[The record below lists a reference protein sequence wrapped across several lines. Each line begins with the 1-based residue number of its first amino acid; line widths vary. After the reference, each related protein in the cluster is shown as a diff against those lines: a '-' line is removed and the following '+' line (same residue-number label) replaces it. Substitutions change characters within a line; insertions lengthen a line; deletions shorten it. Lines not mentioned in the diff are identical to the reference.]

1 MILMN
6 LSASLSLSAALLLS
20 TSFAAHAGKITLS
33 AVGDIMLA
41 GSGAATFAR
50 AGYQYPFAAT
60 SHELQRADISI
71 GNLEAPLATGG
82 NEFTDKKFR
91 FKVNPKAA
99 GALKK
104 AGFSV
109 LTLANNHIMDFG
121 SRGLQE
127 TLEHLDRHAISYAG
141 AGGDIEAARKPALLE
156 RNGKKVAFLSYSL
169 THPVEFFAGVDRA
182 GTAPGYSRY
191 FREDIRKARSSADY
205 VVVSFHWGAERAVHP
220 KPYQTETARRAV
232 DAGADLVI
240 GHHPHVLQGVERYR
254 GGLILYSL
262 GNFAFGSL
270 SRHADASVM
279 ARVVLDGG
287 VREVELIPL
296 NVRNTEVRF
305 QPNFLKGKRGR
316 EVISRINLLSRQWNT
331 KIVFEGG
338 RYLVKPD
345 KPGLGQAVR

>member
-1 MILMN
+1 MN
-6 LSASLSLSAALLLS
+6 CNAIISLSAALLLS
-20 TSFAAHAGKITLS
+20 VPLVAHAEKVTLS

-50 AGYQYPFAAT
+50 DGFQYPFAAT
-60 SHELQRADISI
+60 SQELRRADISI
-71 GNLEAPLATGG
+71 GNLEAPLSSGG
-82 NEFTDKKFR
+82 NEFAGKKFR
-91 FKVNPKAA
+91 FRVNPKAA
-99 GALKK
+99 GALKR

-121 SRGLQE
+121 ARGLRE
-127 TLEHLDRHAISYAG
+127 TLASLDRQNISYAG
-141 AGGDIEAARKPALLE
+141 AGEDIEAARKPALLE

-169 THPVEFFAGVDRA
+169 TQPVEFFAGEKRA
-182 GTAPGYSRY
+182 GAAPGYSRY
-191 FREDIRKARSSADY
+191 FQEDIRKARSSADY
-205 VVVSFHWGAERAVHP
+205 VVVSFHWGAERAVYP
-220 KPYQTETARRAV
+220 KSYQTEAARRAV

-270 SRHADASVM
+270 SRHAETSVM
-279 ARVVLDGG
+279 ARIVLDGG

-305 QPNFLKGKRGR
+305 QPTVLRGKRGL
-316 EVISRINLLSRQWNT
+316 EVISRLNALSRQWNT
-331 KIVFEGG
+331 AVISDGG
-338 RYLVKPD
+338 RFLVKLDASALHP
-345 KPGLGQAVR
+345 RIR